1 MKDQS
6 TVTRPA
12 GGWRL
17 QDIDRHWAGLVLLF
31 VLEAV
36 LFYSQLADQITAFY
50 PVNFDQVGFYLQSY
64 QLFERFQSQGW
75 SALLADIIHPKAA
88 TGATFAVQGA
98 FLGIPGGPNRTA
110 LLSLNLIYFI
120 TLQIVMFWTV
130 RARTRSIGLAWLSI
144 ALLLSCGTTFNFAG
158 GLYDYRI
165 DFAALCLYGIWTCL
179 VVKSCGFRSVRSAL
193 IIAAVGSLL
202 VSLRFF
208 TVAYIGTVIAGLFI
222 ATLVS
227 AWCNRT
233 RPGYPLLIER
243 ARNIFVSGAL
253 TAAITFPLLFEARE
267 LIYNYYVVGHVLSD
281 EKFIRALESGVKSF
295 SDEMLYYPKTLV
307 FTHLGQLALWLMA
320 ATFLL
325 SVARSTLLERTE
337 STSLLGQLRQFRFD
351 FLALALAI
359 VVPMAILTLDMSK
372 SPVVG
377 GIVVVPVI
385 LGIVLLCGPA
395 WPADAYR
402 SAEAATNGD
411 AYMPPRLWGMIRSRA
426 SVGIA
431 LLIVIVATGGFLKS
445 GTAVQRTMPR
455 LALERISSINET
467 IARYIVDNDITLPS
481 ISIDRVTDY
490 LNAGTIELYGFETLR
505 RLIDLK
511 PRFGSGDYGI
521 FATERDVALKL
532 IKESDI
538 VILSDPKMDRAHPYP
553 MNTKIQEYWDEMSA
567 WTKNNRMLL
576 LADNI
581 DGLPISVYVRAP
593 VKIGGVSG
601 GWITSAGLIIDV
613 DATQVARWP
622 YIELDGPAPDYA
634 RLGGIPQPHATLSA
648 PGQDTELAL
657 PVTIEVTDN
666 KYRISIDA
674 HAAASTPAGKK
685 SIQLTFDRYFV
696 PKNIGLNSDT
706 RELVLWAPTT
716 QDLLATVSK

>member
-6 TVTRPA
+6 IVTRPA

-17 QDIDRHWAGLVLLF
+17 QDIDRHWAGLALLF
-31 VLEAV
+31 AV
-36 LFYSQLADQITAFY
+36 QAIMFYSQLADQITAFY
-50 PVNFDQVGFYLQSY
+50 PVNFDQIGFYLQSY
-64 QLFERFQSQGW
+64 HLFERFQSQGW
-75 SALLADIIHPKAA
+75 SAQLADIIHPKAA
-88 TGATFAVQGA
+88 TGATFAVQGT
-98 FLGIPGGPNRTA
+98 FLGILGGPNRTA

-179 VVKSCGFRSVRSAL
+179 VVKSCGFRSLRSAL
-193 IIAAVGSLL
+193 IVAAVGSLL
-202 VSLRFF
+202 VSLRFI
-208 TVAYIGTVIAGLFI
+208 TIAYIGTVITGLFI

-253 TAAITFPLLFEARE
+253 TAAITFPLLFEARG

-281 EKFIRALESGVKSF
+281 EKFIRALENGVKSF
-295 SDEMLYYPKTLV
+295 SDEMLYYPETLV
-307 FTHLGQLALWLMA
+307 FIHLGQLELWLMA
-320 ATFLL
+320 AALL
-325 SVARSTLLERTE
+325 LAVARSMLLERTG
-337 STSLLGQLRQFRFD
+337 SASLLGQLRQFRFD

-359 VVPMAILTLDMSK
+359 VVPMAILTIDMSK

-395 WPADAYR
+395 WSIDAYR

-411 AYMPPRLWGMIRSRA
+411 AYMPPRLWAVIRSRA
-426 SVGIA
+426 SAGIA
-431 LLIVIVATGGFLKS
+431 LLIVIVAIGGFLKS
-445 GTAVQRTMPR
+445 GTAAQRTMPR
-455 LALERISSINET
+455 LALEKISSINET
-467 IARYIVDNDITLPS
+467 IARYIVDNDITSPS
-481 ISIDRVTDY
+481 ISIDRVADY

-505 RLIDLK
+505 RFINLK
-511 PRFGSGDYGI
+511 PLLGWNTYGI

-532 IKESDI
+532 VEESDI
-538 VILSDPKMDRAHPYP
+538 VILSDPKLDRAHPYP
-553 MNTKIQEYWDEMSA
+553 MNTKIQEYWDELWE
-567 WTKNNRMLL
+567 WTNNNRMLL
-576 LADNI
+576 LSDKI
-581 DGLPISVYVRAP
+581 DGLPYSVFVRP
-593 VKIGGVSG
+593 LVTIRGVSA
-601 GWITSAGLIIDV
+601 GWITSSGLNIDV
-613 DATQVARWP
+613 DASELARWP
-622 YIELDGPAPDYA
+622 YIELGGPASDYA

-648 PGQDTELAL
+648 SGQDAKPAL

-666 KYRISIDA
+666 KYRIVIDV
-674 HAAASTPAGKK
+674 HAAASTTAGKR
-685 SIQLTFDRYFV
+685 SIALTFDRYFV
-696 PKNIGLNSDT
+696 PKTMGLNSDT
-706 RELVLWAPTT
+706 RELVLLAPTA
-716 QDLLATVSK
+716 QDLLATLSK